1 MADPKTKAS
10 WGQIFDLRQDQAE
23 AAVIDAELRG
33 GVPFRGTNLWLLI
46 LAIFVAS
53 IGLNVNATAVIIG
66 AMLISPLMGPIMGL
80 GYAAAIN
87 DFALLR
93 SALRNLGVAVSLSL
107 ATSTLYFLLT
117 PLDGGRSELLA
128 RTTPSLWDV
137 LIALVGGL
145 AGIIGMSRRVKSN
158 VVPGVAIATALM
170 PPLCTAGYGLASG
183 EAAWFLGAFY
193 LFFINSVFI
202 GTATLVM
209 CRVMGLPEV
218 EAVDARTRARS
229 RRAVWAVV
237 VFTAVPSIG
246 MAVRLVQ
253 AEVYNARVAAFVASA
268 FPPAAGRVVVRT
280 DADAAGRA
288 LGLTVLGPPLD
299 AGAEAGLQ
307 DQLAAAG
314 LPGVRLTV
322 ARAGD
327 DRLDVG
333 ALKAA
338 LTDDLSQRTLAALE
352 EKSTRIASLESELAA
367 LRADGARL
375 DAVAAEVRA
384 AFPEAGALA
393 VRRGRSWAPGAV
405 SGDDGVLVELEL
417 PHGLLDAAEAERWSR
432 SLAARLGVPSV
443 ELRVRPPSL
452 AGTPPRGPQ

>member
-1 MADPKTKAS
+1 MQGADTGTG
-10 WGQIFDLRQDQAE
+10 WRHLFDLRHDQAD
-23 AAVIDAELRG
+23 AARIDADLRG

-53 IGLNVNATAVIIG
+53 IGLNVNSVAVIIG
-66 AMLISPLMGPIMGL
+66 AMLISPLMGPIMGI
-80 GYAAAIN
+80 GYAAAVN

-145 AGIIGMSRRVKSN
+145 AGIIGMSRREKSN

-170 PPLCTAGYGLASG
+170 PPLCTAGYGLANG
-183 EAAWFLGAFY
+183 EPAWFLGAFY

-218 EAVDARTRARS
+218 EAADQRSRGRA

-237 VFTAVPSIG
+237 LLTAVPSVA

-253 AEVYNARVAAFVASA
+253 AEVFNARVSAFVSAA
-268 FPPAAGRVVVRT
+268 FPPSSGRVVVHT
-280 DADAAGRA
+280 DADLGARA
-288 LGLTVLGPPLD
+288 VGLTVLGPPLD
-299 AGAEAGLQ
+299 AADEAAVQ
-307 DQLAAAG
+307 DWLVAAG
-314 LPGVRLTV
+314 LDGVRLTV
-322 ARAGD
+322 SRAGD
-327 DRLDVG
+327 DGVDVG
-333 ALKAA
+333 ALRAA

-352 EKSTRIASLESELAA
+352 EKTARISALEAELAA

-375 DAVAAEVRA
+375 DAVATEVRA
-384 AFPEAGALA
+384 ACPEAGALS
-393 VRRGRSWAPGAV
+393 VRRGRAWAAGA
-405 SGDDGVLVELEL
+405 SAGEDGVVVELEL
-417 PHGLLDAAEAERWSR
+417 PGGLLNEAEAERWGR
-432 SLAARLGVPSV
+432 SLAARLGVPAV
-443 ELRVRPPSL
+443 ELRVRPLP
-452 AGTPPRGPQ
+452 APEAPARR